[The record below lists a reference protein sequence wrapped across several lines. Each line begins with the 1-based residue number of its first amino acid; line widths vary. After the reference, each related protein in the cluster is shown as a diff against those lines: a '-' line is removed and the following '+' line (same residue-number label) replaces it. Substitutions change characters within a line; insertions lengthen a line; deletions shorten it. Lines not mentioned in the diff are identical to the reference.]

1 MDNSLST
8 EKKIGDKIGGKIKY
22 IRTKLDLSQA
32 ELGDAIGIHQ
42 VSIGRYENGER
53 IPSIETLDKIA
64 ALISKKADWFFETD
78 MEKDIK
84 EVLLENRTLL
94 QEILH
99 QLQILNSKVR

>member
-1 MDNSLST
+1 MNNI
-8 EKKIGDKIGGKIKY
+8 EKKIGDKIKH

-53 IPSIETLDKIA
+53 IPSVETLGKIA
-64 ALISKKADWFFETD
+64 ALINKKADWFFETD

-94 QEILH
+94 QDILH
-99 QLQILNSKVR
+99 QLQILNKKVR